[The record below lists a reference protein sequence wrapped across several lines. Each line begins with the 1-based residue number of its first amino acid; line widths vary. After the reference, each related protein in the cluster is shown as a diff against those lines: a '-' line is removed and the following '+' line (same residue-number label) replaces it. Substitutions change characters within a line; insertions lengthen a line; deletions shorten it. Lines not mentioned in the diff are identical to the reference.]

1 MFESRLKIFSGNSL
15 VVQCFGLRAFTEG
28 AQVQS
33 LVRELRF
40 CKPHSMAKTR
50 EAFSDIKGQSASPQP
65 HVSFLRK
72 LLKDVIRLNEGQKRQ
87 AMKSRKQWL
96 HPRRAKKGS
105 PRMTPVLKTRQH
117 VAEPHQSRK
126 VRGGSES
133 SAGTEVRMAVNF
145 MRSRVEQLE
154 DIVKAHYSFI
164 NRKEKR
170 QLKTLGKVKSWQ
182 KMCSSSMKMKIS
194 SNFKQFLCVWEKIP
208 SDLDAKTVLL

>member
-15 VVQCFGLRAFTEG
+15 VVQWFGLRAFTEG

-72 LLKDVIRLNEGQKRQ
+72 LLDDVIQLNEGQKRK

-96 HPRRAKKGS
+96 HPRREEKGS
-105 PRMTPVLKTRQH
+105 PRMTPVLKTWQH
-117 VAEPHQSRK
+117 LVEPHQSRN
-126 VRGGSES
+126 VRGARELSTGI
-133 SAGTEVRMAVNF
+133 EVRMAVNF
-145 MRSRVEQLE
+145 RSSRVEQLE
-154 DIVKAHYSFI
+154 NMVKAHYFFI

-170 QLKTLGKVKSWQ
+170 QLKTLGKIKSWQ
-182 KMCSSSMKMKIS
+182 KMYSSSMKMKTS
-194 SNFKQFLCVWEKIP
+194 SNFKHFVGVWEKNSIWP
-208 SDLDAKTVLL
+208 WC